1 MEEASF
7 AATQKEISKQA
18 ISNNKHLNKLSE
30 IHKKKTKASL
40 LLPQKEFPL
49 SFTRQCRRRR
59 RRHLPS
65 SFSQSASKQAS
76 KQRKSRLYSRLYFIF
91 FMIANL

>member
-30 IHKKKTKASL
+30 IHKKK
-40 LLPQKEFPL
+40 QKP
-49 SFTRQCRRRR
+49 RCCCRRKNFRSHSLDSVVVVVVVIC
-59 RRHLPS
+59 RHHSASQPASKRASKGRVDYTADYIS
-65 SFSQSASKQAS
+65 SF
-76 KQRKSRLYSRLYFIF
+76 L
-91 FMIANL
+91 